1 MTLCTIAMIDISI
14 YNSVIFRCFLHF
26 GGYKMNVLIVDDEY
40 LIRDGLARSID
51 WATLGFD
58 IVEIAEHGLEALEM
72 VDKTMPDLILTD
84 VRMPFMDG
92 LELIK
97 SIKAKCPEMCVI
109 IISGHEEFSYAK
121 TALQL
126 DAFDY
131 ILKPINL
138 IELELVIKKAILHI
152 NLQSE
157 RNKEISNIKSQMLT
171 YIPILK
177 ERFILDV
184 IFGKLSSTQIA
195 ASTLDFGFSTN
206 SNFTTAFIEVDGFY
220 CNPSDLFMEN
230 QKKLEMYFEN
240 DLNQSSSAFI
250 CNVSTHEYLLLLS
263 SDIQIKLEDELNKIV
278 SDILDKGKGYSLSL
292 TISTG
297 STVNNIED
305 LRLSY
310 ENALLTSNGKFMS
323 GGNRILFYGELEK
336 QSSLNNLE
344 SYDISDFKNALIFSD
359 KKSILEEF
367 NKIRSLVLLQKQPS
381 KIVLQLLCFNIFFEC
396 RRVLHEQ
403 GAEVDAIIENP
414 LDIFQKLVDQPSYEI
429 MFDHL
434 EALVVEILD
443 YRDELRFK
451 QYSFDVDK
459 AKKFIKSNYK
469 DVTLSLKSIAKHI
482 NMSACYFSVIF
493 KKETGITYINYL
505 TSIRV
510 EKARDLLLN
519 SDLKVY
525 EVAYEVGY
533 DNPTYFSTLF
543 KKLTGISP
551 FDYKK
556 QILTP
561 KNL

>member
-1 MTLCTIAMIDISI
+1 
-14 YNSVIFRCFLHF
+14 
-26 GGYKMNVLIVDDEY
+26 MNVLIVDDEY

-58 IVEIAEHGLEALEM
+58 IVEIAEHGLEALEII
-72 VDKTMPDLILTD
+72 DKTMPDLILTD

-97 SIKAKCPEMCVI
+97 SVKERCPEMCVI

-152 NLQSE
+152 NLQAE
-157 RNKEISNIKSQMLT
+157 RNKEISHIKSQMLS

-177 ERFILDV
+177 ERFILDI
-184 IFGKLSSTQIA
+184 IFGKLSSNQIA
-195 ASTLDFGFSTN
+195 SNAIDFGFN
-206 SNFTTAFIEVDGFY
+206 PNLYFATAFIEVDGFY
-220 CNPSDLFMEN
+220 CNPSDLFAEG

-240 DLNQSSSAFI
+240 DLNNTPSAFV
-250 CNVSTHEYLLLLS
+250 CNISTHEYLLLIS
-263 SDIQIKLEDELNKIV
+263 SDMQIKLEEDLNKIV
-278 SDILDKGKGYSLSL
+278 TAILDKGNAYSLSL

-297 STVNNIED
+297 SPVNNLND
-305 LRLSY
+305 LRRSY
-310 ENALLTSNGKFMS
+310 ENALLTSNGKFMG
-323 GGNRILFYGELEK
+323 GGNRILLYSELEK
-336 QSSLNNLE
+336 QSSLNNME

-359 KKSILEEF
+359 KSTILGEF
-367 NKIRSLVLLQKQPS
+367 KKIRSLVLLQKQPS

-396 RRVLHEQ
+396 RRALQEQ

-414 LDIFQKLVDQPSYEI
+414 LEIFQKLVDQPSYEI

-434 EALVVEILD
+434 ESLIIKILD

-469 DVTLSLKSIAKHI
+469 DVSLSLKSISKHI

-510 EKARDLLLN
+510 EKAKDLLLN

-551 FDYKK
+551 FDYKR

-561 KNL
+561 RQL

>member
-1 MTLCTIAMIDISI
+1 
-14 YNSVIFRCFLHF
+14 
-26 GGYKMNVLIVDDEY
+26 MNVLIVDDEY

-58 IVEIAEHGLEALEM
+58 LVEIAEHGVEALEM
-72 VDKTMPDLILTD
+72 IDKTMPDLILTD

-97 SIKAKCPEMCVI
+97 SVKARYPELCVI

-131 ILKPINL
+131 VLKPINL
-138 IELELVIKKAILHI
+138 LELEIVIKKAIVHI
-152 NLQSE
+152 NLQDE
-157 RNKEISNIKSQMLT
+157 RNKEICNIKSQILT

-177 ERFILDV
+177 ERFILDI
-184 IFGKLSSTQIA
+184 IFGKLSNNQIA
-195 ASTLDFGFSTN
+195 SNTLEFGFN
-206 SNFTTAFIEVDGFY
+206 PNHYYITAFIEVDGSF
-220 CNPSDLFMEN
+220 CNPSDLSVEG

-240 DLNQSSSAFI
+240 DLNNTSSTFI
-250 CNVSTHEYLLLLS
+250 CNISTHEYLLLLS
-263 SDIQIKLEDELNKIV
+263 SDIQTKLEDELIKIV
-278 SDILDKGKGYSLSL
+278 SVILDKGTEYSLSL

-297 STVNNIED
+297 STVTSIND

-310 ENALLTSNGKFMS
+310 ENSILTSNGKFMS
-323 GGNRILFYGELEK
+323 GGNRILLFSELEK
-336 QSSLNNLE
+336 QSSLNNME
-344 SYDISDFKNALIFSD
+344 SYDISAFKNALVFSD
-359 KKSILEEF
+359 KKSILDEF

-381 KIVLQLLCFNIFFEC
+381 KIVLQLLCFNIFLEC
-396 RRVLHEQ
+396 RRALQEQ
-403 GAEVDAIIENP
+403 GAEVEVIIENP
-414 LDIFQKLVDQPSYEI
+414 QENFQKLLDQPSYEI

-434 EALVVEILD
+434 ESLVVEILD

-459 AKKFIKSNYK
+459 AKKFIKINYK
-469 DVTLSLKSIAKHI
+469 DVTLSLKSISKHI

-493 KKETGITYINYL
+493 KKEAGITYINYL

-510 EKARDLLLN
+510 EKAKDLLLN

-561 KNL
+561 RN